1 MLIGI
6 TGRPG
11 AGQSAAAD
19 YLHSNGFAVLPA
31 SSIDT
36 IIGAGDVNIVVP
48 DVNTAAVADR
58 VRSLGGL
65 VIHLVNATAPDRGP
79 DPVIPLMDD
88 DRELRAAAQLR
99 LDQLDALLAEQL
111 AAASSSADPSTTTR
125 AL

>member
-19 YLHSNGFAVLPA
+19 YLHRNGFAVLPA

-36 IIGAGDVNIVVP
+36 IVGTGDVDIVVP

-79 DPVIPLMDD
+79 DPAIPLTDD
-88 DRELRAAAQLR
+88 DRELHVQLR
-99 LDQLDALLAEQL
+99 SFAFLDQLDALLAEQL
-111 AAASSSADPSTTTR
+111 AGEFER
-125 AL
+125 